1 METTRFK
8 RLRVLR
14 PALFAAAVAVLT
26 QFVYADSEYADA
38 WGPSAG
44 SKAPML
50 SALDQD
56 GNQQNLTSLSSANG
70 LLFVFNRSVD
80 W

>member
-50 SALDQD
+50 SA
-56 GNQQNLTSLSSANG
+56 G
-70 LLFVFNRSVD
+70 RSRRQPAKPNEP
-80 W
+80 